1 MSHADALD
9 IKLQGREYRVACAAG
24 EREDL
29 LAVVAFLDWKM
40 GELAKQT
47 QSSGERLLVMTAL
60 NLAHELI
67 SQKEELSA
75 AVSIDEQEL
84 KGKIDA
90 MESQLDTVL
99 EPRDTLS

>member
-1 MSHADALD
+1 MSHANTLD
-9 IKLQGREYRVACAAG
+9 IKLQGREYRVACSAD

-40 GELAKQT
+40 SELAKQT

-84 KGKIDA
+84 KGRIDA
-90 MESQLDTVL
+90 METQLDTVL
-99 EPRDTLS
+99 DPRDTLP